1 MVDVIITDLHRTSNF
16 YANARFK
23 TKVRASSVGTFVPR
37 KLNEFIYSTE
47 AGVCE
52 IYRLITRQKSVA
64 LILEGRIVTEA
75 K

>member
-1 MVDVIITDLHRTSNF
+1 M
-16 YANARFK
+16 
-23 TKVRASSVGTFVPR
+23 GTFVPR